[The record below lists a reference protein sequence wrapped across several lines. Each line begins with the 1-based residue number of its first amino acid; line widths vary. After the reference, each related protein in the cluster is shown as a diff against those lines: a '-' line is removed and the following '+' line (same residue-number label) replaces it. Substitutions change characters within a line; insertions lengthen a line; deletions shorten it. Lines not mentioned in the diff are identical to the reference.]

1 MNLKITKTFLE
12 DVLVIEPE
20 FYEDDRG
27 SFFESFSA
35 KNFSHIINKKV
46 SFVLDCHSHS
56 KKNVIRGLHYQF
68 KFPQGKL
75 IRVLDGEIQDVVVDL
90 RKNSKTFGKYLS
102 INLSSNSLKQL
113 WIPPGFAHGFLAK
126 TETVDVLYKM
136 TDYWNKD
143 DENCIKWN
151 DETLNIKWEVEK
163 RNALVSLKDNQGIC
177 FKKAKLF

>member
-27 SFFESFSA
+27 YFFESFNA
-35 KNFSHIINKKV
+35 KNFFRIINKKV

-68 KFPQGKL
+68 EFPQGKL

>member
-35 KNFSHIINKKV
+35 KNFSNIIKNKV

-56 KKNVIRGLHYQF
+56 KKNVLRGLHYQF
-68 KFPQGKL
+68 EFPQGKL

-90 RKNSKTFGKYLS
+90 RMNSKTFGKHLS
-102 INLSSNSLKQL
+102 INLSSTSLKQL

-126 TETVDVLYKM
+126 TDTVDVLYKM

-143 DENCIKWN
+143 DEKCIKWN
-151 DETLNIKWEVEK
+151 DETLNIKCEVEK
-163 RNALVSLKDNQGIC
+163 VDALVSLKDNQGIS

>member
-27 SFFESFSA
+27 YFFESFNA
-35 KNFSHIINKKV
+35 KNFFRIINKKV

>member
-27 SFFESFSA
+27 YFFESFNA
-35 KNFSHIINKKV
+35 KNFFRIINKKV

-68 KFPQGKL
+68 EFPQGKL

-163 RNALVSLKDNQGIC
+163 RYALVSLKDNQGIC

>member
-27 SFFESFSA
+27 YFFESFNA
-35 KNFSHIINKKV
+35 KNFFRIINKKV
-46 SFVLDCHSHS
+46 SFVLDCQSHS

-68 KFPQGKL
+68 EFPQGKL